1 MADNYIR
8 PGLCPIPIR
17 VYSLIIE
24 SKIFLEGRNPMV
36 ACRYR
41 APQTPDRVTI
51 VVALNFSQ
59 HHLLTYGESW
69 GYTSECQPR
78 PSITLVNRA
87 GFTGSTTQ
95 VYCPSRGH
103 NVDVGL
109 QQIGLHEKHYK
120 LK

>member
-1 MADNYIR
+1 MLEFEVAGHSFGAIQLGAADDYIR
-8 PGLCPIPIR
+8 PDLCPIPIR
-17 VYSLIIE
+17 VDSPIIE

-69 GYTSECQPR
+69 GYASGCQPR
-78 PSITLVNRA
+78 PSITLVSGLNRA
-87 GFTGSTTQ
+87 GSTSSTT
-95 VYCPSRGH
+95 YW
-103 NVDVGL
+103 
-109 QQIGLHEKHYK
+109 
-120 LK
+120 